1 MDPFEYVVV
10 LTSLILGLGIAQIL
24 TGIAD
29 ILSNI
34 RNVKLYLPHTLFVFV
49 IFILHIQEWW
59 INYEYASEVKTWTL
73 ITVLSI
79 LNYPILIFIM
89 ARMSFPTGI
98 RGHETNLREYYYDQW
113 PYLFVI
119 ASLTIFLSIL
129 QNVFIS
135 GISLMEQLPHL
146 FFLTVYALFL
156 IFKVKSHA
164 LHTAFQLF
172 CLVAWTLYILLD
184 TSSLTYYQ

>member
-24 TGIAD
+24 SGIAD

-34 RNVKLYLPHTLFVFV
+34 RNVELCLPHSVFV
-49 IFILHIQEWW
+49 LVVFILHIQEWW
-59 INYEYASEVKTWTL
+59 INYEYASEVQTWTL

-89 ARMSFPTGI
+89 ARMLFPTGI
-98 RGHETNLREYYYDQW
+98 RSHEANLREYYYDQW

-119 ASLTIFLSIL
+119 ATITTFSSIL
-129 QNVFIS
+129 QNVLFS
-135 GISLMEQLPHL
+135 GISLMNQLPHL
-146 FFLTVYALFL
+146 AFMATFGLFL
-156 IFKVKSHA
+156 IFKVNNHK
-164 LHTAFQLF
+164 LHTIFQLL
-172 CLVAWTLYILLD
+172 CLTAWILYILLD